1 MPTAPSTPSIAAGNA
16 PPIAPLDLLQA
27 PHAFVLP
34 EGVRYLDTASKG
46 PRLASVL
53 AAGQAALAESIAPWT
68 LSFDAWRAQIETLRS
83 LAAATLFDGDAD
95 GVAMLPSAAY
105 GLATAAR
112 QLPLA
117 AGEAVLLLDGQ
128 FPSNLL
134 LWQQR
139 CAESGAQL
147 AVVRRGPQQDWTEAV
162 LAALDAQPRVRI
174 ATLPNA
180 YWRDGALLDLDRIA
194 ARVHAAGAALVLDL
208 SQSLGVLPARL
219 AAWRPDFVVA
229 VGHKWLLGPM
239 GLAWLWA
246 SPHWRAHGVPIEHH
260 WQARDPGAD
269 WNFPVAAPPPF
280 RAGARRFD
288 AGGVAEPLRLAM
300 ASAALQQ
307 LQHWQPA
314 RIAARLGEL
323 GAAFED
329 ELQAQG
335 VGDWTV
341 PGHAPHLSALR
352 PPASALHA
360 LLPWLQRA
368 QVICTHRHGALR
380 IAPYLQLTPEA
391 MRGLAREMV
400 AAARGWRWR

>member
-1 MPTAPSTPSIAAGNA
+1 MPPAASSHALPFASEA
-16 PPIAPLDLLQA
+16 PPVPVDFAAAPQ
-27 PHAFVLP
+27 AFVLP
-34 EGVRYLDTASKG
+34 DGVRYLDTASKG
-46 PRLASVL
+46 PRLASAL
-53 AAGQAALAESIAPWT
+53 AAGQAALAASVAPWT
-68 LSFDAWRAQIETLRS
+68 LSFDAWREQIEQLRG
-83 LAAATLFDGDAD
+83 LAAATLFEGDGD
-95 GVAMLPSAAY
+95 GLAMVPSAAY

-139 CAESGAQL
+139 CAETGAQL

-174 ATLPNA
+174 ATLPHA

-246 SPHWRAHGVPIEHH
+246 APHWRAHGVPIEHH

-269 WNFPVAAPPPF
+269 WHFPAEAPPPF

-288 AGGVAEPLRLAM
+288 AGGVADPLRLAM
-300 ASAALQQ
+300 ATAALRQ
-307 LQHWQPA
+307 LQQWEPA

-323 GAAFED
+323 GTAFED

-335 VGDWTV
+335 AGDWIA
-341 PGHAPHLSALR
+341 PGHAPHLYALR
-352 PPASALHA
+352 PPLPAMQA
-360 LLPWLQRA
+360 LLPWLQRT

-380 IAPYLQLTPEA
+380 IAPYLQLSPEA

-400 AAARGWRWR
+400 AVARG

>member
-1 MPTAPSTPSIAAGNA
+1 MSTPDPSHAFLSASAAGA
-16 PPIAPLDLLQA
+16 AVPAGVFDLAEAAQ
-27 PHAFVLP
+27 AFVLP
-34 EGVRYLDTASKG
+34 DGVRYLDTASKG
-46 PRLASVL
+46 PRLGSVL

-68 LSFDAWRAQIETLRS
+68 LSFDAWRAQIETLRG
-83 LAAATLFDGDAD
+83 LAAATLFEGDVD

-139 CAESGAQL
+139 CAETGAHL
-147 AVVRRGPQQDWTEAV
+147 AVVRRSPQQDWTDAV
-162 LAALDAQPRVRI
+162 LAALDAEPRVRI
-174 ATLPNA
+174 ASLPNA

-208 SQSLGVLPARL
+208 SQSLGVLPVRL
-219 AAWRPDFVVA
+219 AAWRPDFVVS

-246 SPHWRAHGVPIEHH
+246 APHWRAHGVPIEHH

-269 WNFPVAAPPPF
+269 WNFPVEAPPPF

-314 RIAARLGEL
+314 RIAARLGAL
-323 GAAFED
+323 GAAFEE

-335 VGDWTV
+335 AGDWTV
-341 PGHAPHLSALR
+341 PGHAPHLGALR
-352 PPASALHA
+352 PPAAAMQA
-360 LLPWLQRA
+360 LLPWLQRTK
-368 QVICTHRHGALR
+368 VICTHRHGALR

-391 MRGLAREMV
+391 MRELAREMV
-400 AAARGWRWR
+400 AATRG

>member
-1 MPTAPSTPSIAAGNA
+1 MAAAAPAVPVDLAEA
-16 PPIAPLDLLQA
+16 PY
-27 PHAFVLP
+27 AFALP
-34 EGVRYLDTASKG
+34 GGVRYLDTASKG

-53 AAGQAALAESIAPWT
+53 AAGQAALAASTTPWA
-68 LSFDAWRAQIETLRS
+68 LSFEAWRVQIETLRG
-83 LAAATLFDGDAD
+83 LAAATLFEGDVD
-95 GVAMLPSAAY
+95 GVAMVPSAAY

-117 AGEAVLLLDGQ
+117 AGEAILLLDGQ

-139 CAESGAQL
+139 CAETGAHL
-147 AVVRRGPQQDWTEAV
+147 AVVRCGPQQDWTEAV

-180 YWRDGALLDLDRIA
+180 DWRDGALLDLDRIA

-219 AAWRPDFVVA
+219 AAWRPQFVVA

-246 SPHWRAHGVPIEHH
+246 APQWRAHGVPIEHH

-269 WNFPVAAPPPF
+269 WSFPAEAPPPF

-300 ASAALQQ
+300 ATAALRQVR
-307 LQHWQPA
+307 HWQPA
-314 RIAARLGEL
+314 RIASRLGDL
-323 GAAFED
+323 GAAFET

-335 VGDWTV
+335 AGDWTV

-352 PPASALHA
+352 PPASAMQA

-400 AAARGWRWR
+400 AAARG

>member
-1 MPTAPSTPSIAAGNA
+1 MSASAVSA
-16 PPIAPLDLLQA
+16 APLDLA
-27 PHAFVLP
+27 DASRAFSLP

-53 AAGQAALAESIAPWT
+53 AAGQAALADSVAPWT
-68 LSFDAWRAQIETLRS
+68 LSFDAWRAQIETLRG
-83 LAAATLFDGDAD
+83 LAAATLFAGDVD
-95 GVAMLPSAAY
+95 GVAMLPSVAY

-117 AGEAVLLLDGQ
+117 AGEAVVLLDGQ

-139 CAESGAQL
+139 CAETGAQL

-162 LAALDAQPRVRI
+162 LATLHAQPRVRI

-194 ARVHAAGAALVLDL
+194 ARVHAVGAALVLDL

-246 SPHWRAHGVPIEHH
+246 APHWRTQGVPIEHH

-269 WNFPVAAPPPF
+269 WHFPTEAPPPF

-288 AGGVAEPLRLAM
+288 AGGVTEPLRLAM
-300 ASAALQQ
+300 ATAALRQ

-323 GAAFED
+323 AAAFED
-329 ELQAQG
+329 ELQVRGAG
-335 VGDWTV
+335 NWSV

-352 PPASALHA
+352 PPAPVMQA

-391 MRGLAREMV
+391 MRALAREMV
-400 AAARGWRWR
+400 VAARG

>member
-1 MPTAPSTPSIAAGNA
+1 MSASAAGA
-16 PPIAPLDLLQA
+16 AVPPGLLDLA
-27 PHAFVLP
+27 EAAHAFVLP

-46 PRLASVL
+46 PRLAGVL
-53 AAGQAALAESIAPWT
+53 AAGQAALADSIAPWT
-68 LSFDAWRAQIETLRS
+68 LSFDAWRAQIETLRG
-83 LAAATLFDGDAD
+83 LAAATLFEGDVD

-139 CAESGAQL
+139 CAETGAHL

-162 LAALDAQPRVRI
+162 LAALDAEPRVRI

-246 SPHWRAHGVPIEHH
+246 APHWRAHGVPIEHH
-260 WQARDPGAD
+260 WQARDPGVD
-269 WNFPVAAPPPF
+269 WNFPVEAPPPF

-288 AGGVAEPLRLAM
+288 AGGVTEPLRLAM
-300 ASAALQQ
+300 ATAALQQ
-307 LQHWQPA
+307 VQHWQPA
-314 RIAARLGEL
+314 RIAARLGAL

-335 VGDWTV
+335 AGDWTV
-341 PGHAPHLSALR
+341 PGHAPHLGALR
-352 PPASALHA
+352 PPAAAMQA

-391 MRGLAREMV
+391 MRELAREMV
-400 AAARGWRWR
+400 AAARG

>member
-1 MPTAPSTPSIAAGNA
+1 MSTAIPSNASLSASAAGAAVPA
-16 PPIAPLDLLQA
+16 PVDLAQA

-53 AAGQAALAESIAPWT
+53 AAGQAALADSVAPWT
-68 LSFDAWRAQIETLRS
+68 LSFAAWREQIEGLRE
-83 LAAATLFDGDAD
+83 LAAATLFDGDGD
-95 GVAMLPSAAY
+95 GLAMVPSAAY
-105 GLATAAR
+105 ALATAAR
-112 QLPLA
+112 QVPLA

-139 CAESGAQL
+139 CVETGAHL
-147 AVVRRGPQQDWTEAV
+147 AVVRREPQQDWTEAV
-162 LAALDAQPRVRI
+162 LAALDAEPRVRI
-174 ATLPNA
+174 ATLPHA
-180 YWRDGALLDLDRIA
+180 YWRDGTLLDLDRIA

-269 WNFPVAAPPPF
+269 WQFPADAPPPF

-307 LQHWQPA
+307 LRHWQPA

-323 GAAFED
+323 GAAFGD

-335 VGDWTV
+335 AGDWTV
-341 PGHAPHLSALR
+341 PGHAPHLGALR
-352 PPASALHA
+352 PPAAAMQA
-360 LLPWLQRA
+360 LLPWLQSA

-400 AAARGWRWR
+400 AVVRG

>member
-1 MPTAPSTPSIAAGNA
+1 MATADPSHAFMSASTGGGAAAIGVF
-16 PPIAPLDLLQA
+16 DLA
-27 PHAFVLP
+27 DAARAFVLP
-34 EGVRYLDTASKG
+34 DGVRYLDTASKG

-53 AAGQAALAESIAPWT
+53 AAGQAALADSVASWT
-68 LSFDAWRAQIETLRS
+68 LSFDAWRAQIETLRG
-83 LAAATLFDGDAD
+83 LAAAALFDGDAD
-95 GVAMLPSAAY
+95 GLAMVPSAAY

-134 LWQQR
+134 PWQQR
-139 CAESGAQL
+139 CAETGAHL
-147 AVVRRGPQQDWTEAV
+147 AVVRRGAGQDWTESV

-174 ATLPNA
+174 ATLPHA

-194 ARVHAAGAALVLDL
+194 ARLHAAGAALVLDL

-246 SPHWRAHGVPIEHH
+246 SPHWRAQGVPIEQH

-269 WNFPVAAPPPF
+269 WNFAVEAPPPF

-288 AGGVAEPLRLAM
+288 AGGVADPLRLAM
-300 ASAALQQ
+300 ATAALRQVRQ
-307 LQHWQPA
+307 WQPA

-323 GAAFED
+323 GAAFEA
-329 ELQAQG
+329 ELQAQE
-335 VGDWTV
+335 VGDWMV
-341 PGHAPHLSALR
+341 PGHAPHLYALR
-352 PPASALHA
+352 PPAPAMQA

-400 AAARGWRWR
+400 AVARG